1 MSHGTKLTK
10 QKNLSSFFSMMAKVC
25 GVFVRFGF
33 SLKNE
38 TAPFFSV
45 SELAQ
50 VCFFYWTSRLH
61 VRSSLHRHARGKADP
76 PRPLSL
82 AVAHNMPFRRR
93 GSQTLL
99 SGPSTAPPIA
109 MLTTTAVPKG
119 AVHRATC
126 HASMVS

>member
-50 VCFFYWTSRLH
+50 VCLLLLDFASPRA
-61 VRSSLHRHARGKADP
+61 RSFIAAQTC
-76 PRPLSL
+76 PR
-82 AVAHNMPFRRR
+82 
-93 GSQTLL
+93 
-99 SGPSTAPPIA
+99 
-109 MLTTTAVPKG
+109 
-119 AVHRATC
+119 
-126 HASMVS
+126 

>member
-50 VCFFYWTSRLH
+50 VCLLLLDSTF
-61 VRSSLHRHARGKADP
+61 VHRDTNMPAVKQTPHAR
-76 PRPLSL
+76 L
-82 AVAHNMPFRRR
+82 AL
-93 GSQTLL
+93 Q
-99 SGPSTAPPIA
+99 
-109 MLTTTAVPKG
+109 
-119 AVHRATC
+119 
-126 HASMVS
+126 